1 VPALHKDSQRLS
13 MALTVALLR
22 AVDGRLTG
30 IAAIVRD
37 DTERWQEEQ
46 TSRRRLTALEGRA
59 ASA

>member
-1 VPALHKDSQRLS
+1 
-13 MALTVALLR
+13 
-22 AVDGRLTG
+22 VDGRLTG

>member
-1 VPALHKDSQRLS
+1 

-37 DTERWQEEQ
+37 DPARW
-46 TSRRRLTALEGRA
+46 
-59 ASA
+59 